1 MEEFY
6 IKTPKPEVIEQ
17 LKQETI
23 NLHPIMDKVEEKFLK
38 MFMEYLT
45 TNYLIINCKSSDELY
60 NERFFN
66 NFYHIEMGEADNK
79 GIRKISIKDNVLLNE
94 LKPLNICIEYC
105 ILFNSSYE
113 PIADTIKDITK
124 KAHIPKLSGTINN
137 VERIEKSIKLD
148 NEQIKEIKE
157 AIKDYN
163 NKVDGLNKDIKED
176 LNNNKSIIDGKPT
189 YKINNYC
196 YISKYIDFGG
206 TEYNLR
212 YNNYYHKYDN
222 LGKLLSDLNRLNS
235 EIAKDLTENNINYFF
250 TTEFE
255 SIPSIDGYEC
265 IFTNSLDAPLYMG
278 NYITQFTFYNE
289 IGKFFINRF
298 QIVEAKTTKELYYFN
313 PDLNCYCALTDNI
326 LNSFFSMECPTRPTT
341 LKKLKK
347 SIKEYVSIFIPVSY
361 NIIKF
366 NNCLYDINSFKI
378 VNPEDPVIP
387 YLECPYNYK
396 EDVNNLDNL
405 NYKLGNDY
413 LNSTYGEDKEAYLEV
428 LGYMFTAGNN
438 KEILII
444 KTGSGGGGKTTSS
457 RIEEA
462 IFPSTEKQ
470 YKQLISKFGKSDVLG
485 KKLIIVPNVD
495 KIYLEDLKG
504 LMSGEGQYI
513 EAKGQDQIAIS
524 GNTSIKYEL
533 VCNNIPNI
541 PMDQTMKD
549 KLLIFHYKNNFRYTE
564 ADLNNE
570 NKRYSDVII
579 NNPEAMEFII
589 SQAIEQYKEMLKNKK
604 PFKILNK
611 NINYL
616 KSNSSDSVLINAL
629 NDILE
634 VDTSINTNSPND
646 VIVST
651 KDLEKIIKNY
661 SMMYNVNIETTPS
674 GRIRKLNKYLSMFIG
689 SNKKYKAINKNG
701 LTNVKFY
708 PEVKYKKNINGTDLN
723 SKDYYLKS

>member
-1 MEEFY
+1 M
-6 IKTPKPEVIEQ
+6 
-17 LKQETI
+17 
-23 NLHPIMDKVEEKFLK
+23 
-38 MFMEYLT
+38 
-45 TNYLIINCKSSDELY
+45 
-60 NERFFN
+60 
-66 NFYHIEMGEADNK
+66 NK
-79 GIRKISIKDNVLLNE
+79 E
-94 LKPLNICIEYC
+94 
-105 ILFNSSYE
+105 
-113 PIADTIKDITK
+113 
-124 KAHIPKLSGTINN
+124 
-137 VERIEKSIKLD
+137 
-148 NEQIKEIKE
+148 
-157 AIKDYN
+157 
-163 NKVDGLNKDIKED
+163 NK
-176 LNNNKSIIDGKPT
+176 NNNYPT

-196 YISKYIDFGG
+196 KIHKFKENEQDYYVLI
-206 TEYNLR
+206 
-212 YNNYYHKYDN
+212 YNNFKCLHDNINSLYLDLKFLSENMFKNSNLKDKTQFINDMDYY
-222 LGKLLSDLNRLNS
+222 LSLNYEYTPLPNEYSIYKKGYCS
-235 EIAKDLTENNINYFF
+235 EIPSLTYKRDRIGTALKRGFKDKNQE
-250 TTEFE
+250 E
-255 SIPSIDGYEC
+255 S
-265 IFTNSLDAPLYMG
+265 
-278 NYITQFTFYNE
+278 YNDL
-289 IGKFFINRF
+289 GQFFIDLF
-298 QIVEAKTTKELYYFN
+298 QIAAAKTSNDLYYFN
-313 PDLNCYCALTDNI
+313 PDLNCYCVLNDTI
-326 LNSFFSMECPTRPTT
+326 LNDFFSILYPKRPTT

-347 SIKEYVSIFIPVSY
+347 AIKEYVSIFIPVSY

-701 LTNVKFY
+701 LTNIKFY